1 MGGNVEADES
11 GSKGRRGTEARDGEV
26 PTFEVLVVSRV
37 LPVLVLIFAT

>member
-11 GSKGRRGTEARDGEV
+11 GSKGWGDGGV

-37 LPVLVLIFAT
+37 LPVLQPSTIIC